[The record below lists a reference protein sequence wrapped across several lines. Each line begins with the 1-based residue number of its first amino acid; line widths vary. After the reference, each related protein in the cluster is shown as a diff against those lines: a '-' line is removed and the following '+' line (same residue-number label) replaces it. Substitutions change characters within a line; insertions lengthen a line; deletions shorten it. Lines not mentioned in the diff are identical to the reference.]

1 MAREPVPLFLFPL
14 SPAGKGREP
23 SREANFMQR
32 WLSGPLT
39 LLAGRRTLSIL
50 IYHRVLPV
58 PDPLFPHEVTAL
70 DFDTQM
76 RALVATFQVLP
87 LAEAVEQLRN
97 RSLPTGAAC
106 VTFDDGYRDNLEVAL
121 PILRK
126 HGVPA
131 TVFIATDFLDGGRM
145 WNDTVIEAVRR
156 ARGTVLD
163 LQHLGLGDW
172 PMIAIEDRRTAIA
185 ALLPQIKYRQFE
197 SRMRLADEIANV
209 AGVELPDDLM
219 LTSDQVRLLHR
230 EGIEVGAH
238 TRSHPILATMGDD
251 QAREQIA
258 SSKHYLEELLDAP
271 VRLFAYPNGK
281 PGQDYRREHVRMV
294 REAGFMAAVSTATG
308 VATGGADTHQLP
320 RFTPWDKQPWRFTTR
335 LALNLWHTQFQVA

>member
-1 MAREPVPLFLFPL
+1 MTL
-14 SPAGKGREP
+14 
-23 SREANFMQR
+23 R
-32 WLSGPLT
+32 WLNGPLT
-39 LLAGRRTLSIL
+39 LLSGRRTLSIL
-50 IYHRVLPV
+50 IYHRVLPI
-58 PDPLFPHEVTAL
+58 PDPLFPHEVTAP

-87 LAEAVEQLRN
+87 LTEAVERLRN
-97 RSLPTGAAC
+97 RSLPVRAVC

-156 ARGTVLD
+156 ANGAELD
-163 LQHLGLGDW
+163 LRPLGLDYW
-172 PMIAIEDRRTAIA
+172 PMTTLEARRTAIA
-185 ALLPQIKYRQFE
+185 ALLPQLKHRQFE
-197 SRMRLADEIANV
+197 TRARLVDEIANI

-219 LTSDQVRLLHR
+219 LASEQVRVLHR
-230 EGIEVGAH
+230 EGVEIGAH
-238 TRSHPILATMGDD
+238 TRSHPILATMDD
-251 QAREQIA
+251 GQAREQII
-258 SSKHYLEELLDAP
+258 SSKHRLEELLSAP

-294 REAGFMAAVSTATG
+294 REAGFMAAVSTAIG
-308 VATGGADTHQLP
+308 VATTGADIHQLP
-320 RFTPWDKQPWRFTTR
+320 RFPPWDKQPLRFTTR
-335 LALNLWHTQFQVA
+335 LAFNLWRTRFQMA